1 MLKILDKYIIKK
13 FLVTFFFMLGV
24 IMILAVVFDLAERL
38 DDFIDKKAPIRA
50 IIFDYYVNF
59 IIHFGN
65 LFSPLIV
72 FVSVIWFTAKMAQ
85 NTEIIPMLNSGRPFR
100 RILRPYMIG
109 ATILMLISLLANHIL
124 IPKANKSRL
133 QFEENYYRN
142 SRVIADYYAEY
153 PGNQFVYFDNY
164 RADRSEAR
172 GFVIENRDDE
182 NKLISILKARKA
194 VNPDSTQN
202 WELTDY
208 LVRYVG
214 NPNDSLIVPEVRSK
228 TLDTVLPFT
237 LTEMAQR
244 ESVVQAMGFYELQEF
259 IKREKEKGSPD
270 RAFYEIE
277 FYQRTSFPF
286 ATYVLTLIGMVVSS
300 RKSRGGIG
308 ANIAVGLLLAFIYIF
323 AMKVT
328 SVAAENVGFPSYIAV
343 WIPNIIFSILGIILY
358 RFAPK

>member
-1 MLKILDKYIIKK
+1 MLKILDRYIIRK
-13 FLVTFFFMLGV
+13 FMVTFFFMLGV

-38 DDFIDKKAPIRA
+38 GDFIEKEAPVSA

-59 IIHFGN
+59 VIHFGN

-85 NTEIIPMLNSGRPFR
+85 NTEIIPMINSGRPFIR
-100 RILRPYMIG
+100 VLRPYMIG
-109 ATILMLISLLANHIL
+109 ATLLMLISLLLNHVVLPEANE
-124 IPKANKSRL
+124 KRL
-133 QFEENYYRN
+133 AFEEQYYRN
-142 SRVIADYYAEY
+142 TRVVSDYYAEY
-153 PGNQFVYFDNY
+153 PGNQFVYFDSY

-172 GFVIENRDDE
+172 GFVIENRDE
-182 NKLISILKARKA
+182 QNNLVSVLKARQA
-194 VNPDSTQN
+194 RNIDSTNQ
-202 WELTDY
+202 WELQDY
-208 LVRYVG
+208 FIRYIGEPHDSIVVP
-214 NPNDSLIVPEVRSK
+214 PNRA
-228 TLDTVLPFT
+228 TALDTILPFT
-237 LTEMAQR
+237 LIEMAQR
-244 ESVVQAMGFYELQEF
+244 ETVVQTMDFFEIQDF

-270 RAFYEIE
+270 IAIYEIE

-343 WIPNIIFSILGIILY
+343 WIPNIIFALLGMLLY
-358 RFAPK
+358 RLAPK